1 MNIDRA
7 TAAQARMKHRKPKS
21 GPPVRSSELVGR
33 CVEVGDDAEG
43 QPRLIIHTTREQ
55 LKNFGRNLIYSNVV
69 VTIAPPNEQAHRSAP
84 GVTVERKGNDGKSNN
99 DCGVMERKSGL

>member
-1 MNIDRA
+1 MTHPA
-7 TAAQARMKHRKPKS
+7 
-21 GPPVRSSELVGR
+21 GEPPVRSSELVGR

-43 QPRLIIHTTREQ
+43 QPRLIIHTTREH
-55 LKNFGRNLIYSNVV
+55 LMRFGRNLVYVDVV

-99 DCGVMERKSGL
+99 DCGVMARKSGL